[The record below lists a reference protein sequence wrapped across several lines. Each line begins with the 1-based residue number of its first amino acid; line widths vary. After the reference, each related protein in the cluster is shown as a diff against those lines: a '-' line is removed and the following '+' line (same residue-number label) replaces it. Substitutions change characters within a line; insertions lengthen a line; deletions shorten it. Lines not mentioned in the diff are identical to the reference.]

1 MKPPPQPTVRRA
13 LIAAVWL
20 VCVFGGLIGAV
31 WGVGWALEGGPQPD
45 IATVESATHLT
56 YPDDSEVTESDL
68 SQMES
73 PTPGD
78 RAEVTVEIPADDF
91 DDFLADNAMEAP
103 LLAGTAPNGTA
114 TGTIPAGCTDRICYA
129 ASIIVEADTVTV
141 ILNVTL
147 I

>member
-13 LIAAVWL
+13 LVAALWL
-20 VCVFGGLIGAV
+20 ACVFGGLIAAV
-31 WGVGWALEGGPQPD
+31 WGIGWAFEGGPQPSV
-45 IATVESATHLT
+45 ATVEGATHLAFPEDT
-56 YPDDSEVTESDL
+56 EVTDADL

-73 PTPGD
+73 PAPGD

-103 LLAGTAPNGTA
+103 LLAGTTPNGTA
-114 TGTIPAGCTDRICYA
+114 TGTIPAGCTEDVCHA
-129 ASIIVEADTVTV
+129 SSIIVEGGTVTV
-141 ILNVTL
+141 QLTVTL